1 MDIFINQLKIK
12 LSEKT
17 PDNELI
23 ERIMPNA
30 ETDWKYQP
38 KVTDEGE
45 QIIEFTYLEEIVHYL
60 CYRNIDMV
68 RKIAGAHDVSNKDL
82 IRIAEITFDF
92 LIWKN
97 VPESAFFIV
106 DYFLLD
112 GKRTTYGVLFY
123 VRKLINE
130 GNYQKASEIIQS
142 YKGKIITEQMTQW
155 GTRLYKQMMT
165 FDKSETE
172 RDYTKAF
179 KLQAIFSLKPS
190 ITEPF
195 ALIQYDYNMSRE
207 NYQTA
212 AEIAKV
218 FQLGKTRMKRAAI
231 EAFKLEFQKF
241 TEKADSGEYCGK
253 MKLLPD
259 DPYVNAV
266 NILTEYAIMEER
278 HSTDAF
284 SQSYYKEA
292 SDAAFFFLKKIISLP
307 ESEKISSFTKSFLTA
322 NLIADYNL
330 NDVINIE
337 RATAS
342 DQIIGGI
349 VRKLDH
355 IITNLNQAELHYTP
369 ILKLFNVFSSHKFNL
384 IRLAYRLF
392 EIFIKNDKIELSYKT
407 FIDFKLE
414 KREILKTLMDRC
426 LIFLKLNNIKEF
438 VRVIEIFSI
447 VSDLKNV
454 NEFMEQVYQNYDK
467 HIFNKSYDTANT
479 ISSIFKFP
487 KKRIVYSTVCFC
499 RELLLKED
507 DNEVIKIMY
516 KFDLSN
522 KHLRNVF
529 NEIYNIRII
538 SSWKK
543 GYDFRMKFS
552 ISIMGVGFFKWL
564 IGEILRFE
572 RITSLYYGEDII
584 TKRKKS
590 D

>member
-12 LSEKT
+12 LSERT

-23 ERIMPNA
+23 ERIMPSA
-30 ETDWKYQP
+30 EGDWKYQP
-38 KVTDEGE
+38 KVNDEGE

-60 CYRNIDMV
+60 CCGNIDMV
-68 RKIAGAHDVSNKDL
+68 RKIAGAHNISNKDL

-92 LIWKN
+92 VIWKN
-97 VPESAFFIV
+97 IPETAFFIV

-112 GKRTTYGVLFY
+112 EKKTTHGVLCY
-123 VRKLINE
+123 VRELINE

-142 YKGKIITEQMTQW
+142 YKGKIIAEQMTQW
-155 GTRLYKQMMT
+155 GIRLFKQMMT

-179 KLQAIFSLKPS
+179 KIQEIFFLKPN
-190 ITEPF
+190 ITEPY

-207 NYQTA
+207 IYQTA

-218 FQLGKTRMKRAAI
+218 FQVGKTRMKRAAI

-241 TEKADSGEYCGK
+241 KEKADRGEYSEK
-253 MKLLPD
+253 IELKLD

-266 NILTEYAIMEER
+266 NILNEYAIMEER
-278 HSTDAF
+278 RSTDAF
-284 SQSYYKEA
+284 AQSYYMEA
-292 SDAAFFFLKKIISLP
+292 SDAAFFYLKKIISLP
-307 ESEKISSFTKSFLTA
+307 ESQKISFFTKSFLTA
-322 NLIADYNL
+322 IIITDYNL
-330 NDVINIE
+330 NDIINIE

-342 DQIIGGI
+342 DQIIGEI
-349 VRKLDH
+349 VQKLDN
-355 IITNLNQAELHYTP
+355 IIINLNQAELHYTP
-369 ILKLFNVFSSHKFNL
+369 VLKLYNVFSSHKSTL

-392 EIFIKNDKIELSYKT
+392 DIFVKNDNIELSYKT

-414 KREILKTLMDRC
+414 KREILKTLMNKC
-426 LIFLKLNNIKEF
+426 LIFLKLKNIKEF
-438 VRVIEIFSI
+438 TRIIETFSI

-454 NEFMEQVYQNYDK
+454 NEFTEQVYRNFDK
-467 HIFNKSYDTANT
+467 YIFNKSYDAANT

-487 KKRIVYSTVCFC
+487 KKRIVSSTVSFC
-499 RELLLKED
+499 KELLLKED
-507 DNEVIKIMY
+507 DDEVIKIMY

-522 KHLRNVF
+522 KDLRNVF
-529 NEIYNIRII
+529 NEIYNIRIT

-543 GYDFRMKFS
+543 GYNFRTKFG
-552 ISIMGVGFFKWL
+552 ISIMDVGFFKWL
-564 IGEILRFE
+564 TGEILRLE
-572 RITSLYYGEDII
+572 RIASLYYGEDII
-584 TKRKKS
+584 TKKKKS

>member
-23 ERIMPNA
+23 ERIMPSA
-30 ETDWKYQP
+30 EGDFKYKP
-38 KVTDEGE
+38 KVADEGE

-68 RKIAGAHDVSNKDL
+68 RKIAGAHNVSNKDL

-92 LIWKN
+92 VIWKN
-97 VPESAFFIV
+97 VPETAFFIV

-112 GKRTTYGVLFY
+112 GKRTTHGVLSY
-123 VRKLINE
+123 VKELIHE

-142 YKGKIITEQMTQW
+142 YKGKVITEQMTQW
-155 GTRLYKQMMT
+155 GIRLFKQMMT

-179 KLQAIFSLKPS
+179 KIQEIFSLKPN
-190 ITEPF
+190 ITEPH

-231 EAFKLEFQKF
+231 EVFKLEFQKF
-241 TEKADSGEYCGK
+241 KEKAERGEYCEK
-253 MKLLPD
+253 IELLLD

-266 NILTEYAIMEER
+266 NILNEYAIMEER
-278 HSTDAF
+278 RSTDAF
-284 SQSYYKEA
+284 AQTYYMEA

-307 ESEKISSFTKSFLTA
+307 ESAKISFFTKSFLSASIIT
-322 NLIADYNL
+322 DYNL
-330 NDVINIE
+330 NEIINIE

-342 DQIIGGI
+342 DQIIGEI

-355 IITNLNQAELHYTP
+355 IIINLNQAELHYTTV
-369 ILKLFNVFSSHKFNL
+369 LKLFNIFSSHKSTL

-392 EIFIKNDKIELSYKT
+392 DIFVKNDNIELSYKT

-414 KREILKTLMDRC
+414 KREILKTLMNKC
-426 LIFLKLNNIKEF
+426 LIFLKLKNIKEF
-438 VRVIEIFSI
+438 AGIIETFSI
-447 VSDLKNV
+447 ASDLKNV
-454 NEFMEQVYQNYDK
+454 NEFMEQAYRNFDK
-467 HIFNKSYDTANT
+467 YIFNKSYDAANT
-479 ISSIFKFP
+479 ISTIFKFP
-487 KKRIVYSTVCFC
+487 KKRIISSTVRFC
-499 RELLLKED
+499 KELLLKED
-507 DNEVIKIMY
+507 DDEVIKIMY

-522 KHLRNVF
+522 KDLRNVF
-529 NEIYNIRII
+529 NEIYNIRIT

-543 GYDFRMKFS
+543 GYDFRTKFG
-552 ISIMGVGFFKWL
+552 ISIMDVGFFKWL
-564 IGEILRFE
+564 LGEILRFE
-572 RITSLYYGEDII
+572 RIASLYYGEDII
-584 TKRKKS
+584 TKKKNS

>member
-23 ERIMPNA
+23 ERIMPSA
-30 ETDWKYQP
+30 DRDWKYQP
-38 KVTDEGE
+38 KVTDGKE

-60 CYRNIDMV
+60 CCRNIDMV

-92 LIWKN
+92 VIWKN
-97 VPESAFFIV
+97 VPETAFFIV

-123 VRKLINE
+123 VRELINE

-142 YKGKIITEQMTQW
+142 YRGKIITEQMTQW
-155 GTRLYKQMMT
+155 GIRLFKQMMT
-165 FDKSETE
+165 FDKSEVE

-179 KLQAIFSLKPS
+179 KLQKIFSLKPN
-190 ITEPF
+190 ITEPN
-195 ALIQYDYNMSRE
+195 ALIQYDYNMSRG

-218 FQLGKTRMKRAAI
+218 FQLSTTRMKRAAI
-231 EAFKLEFQKF
+231 EAFKSEFEKF
-241 TEKADSGEYCGK
+241 VEKAERGEYCK
-253 MKLLPD
+253 KAELTPD

-266 NILTEYAIMEER
+266 NILNEYAIMEER
-278 HSTDAF
+278 SLTDAF
-284 SQSYYKEA
+284 AQTYYREA
-292 SDAAFFFLKKIISLP
+292 SDAAFFFLKKIINLP
-307 ESEKISSFTKSFLTA
+307 ESEKVSFFTKSFLTA
-322 NLIADYNL
+322 SLINDYNL
-330 NDVINIE
+330 NNIINID

-349 VRKLDH
+349 VRKLDQ
-355 IITNLNQAELHYTP
+355 IIINLNQAELHYTP
-369 ILKLFNVFSSHKFNL
+369 ILKLFNVFSSHKSNL

-392 EIFIKNDKIELSYKT
+392 DIFVKNDKIELSYKT

-426 LIFLKLNNIKEF
+426 LIFLKLKNIKEF
-438 VRVIEIFSI
+438 AGIIEKFSI
-447 VSDLKNV
+447 TSDLKNV
-454 NEFMEQVYQNYDK
+454 NEFMEQVYLNFDK
-467 HIFNKSYDTANT
+467 HIFSKSYDSANT

-487 KKRIVYSTVCFC
+487 KKRIVSSTVCFC
-499 RELLLKED
+499 KELLLKEED
-507 DNEVIKIMY
+507 DEVIKIMY

-522 KHLRNVF
+522 KDLHNVF
-529 NEIYNIRII
+529 NETYNIRIT

-543 GYDFRMKFS
+543 GYDFRMKFG
-552 ISIMGVGFFKWL
+552 ISIMDVGLFKWL
-564 IGEILRFE
+564 LGEILRFE
-572 RITSLYYGEDII
+572 RIASWYYGEDII
-584 TKRKKS
+584 TKKKKS

>member
-12 LSEKT
+12 LCEKT

-23 ERIMPNA
+23 ARIMPGA
-30 ETDWKYQP
+30 EVDWKYQP
-38 KVTDEGE
+38 KVTDDKE

-68 RKIAGAHDVSNKDL
+68 RKIARDYDVSNKDL
-82 IRIAEITFDF
+82 IRIAEITLDF

-97 VPESAFFIV
+97 VPEAAFFIV
-106 DYFLLD
+106 DNFFLD
-112 GKRTTYGVLFY
+112 EKRTTNGVLYY
-123 VRKLINE
+123 VRELINK

-142 YKGKIITEQMTQW
+142 YKGKVITEQMTQW
-155 GTRLYKQMMT
+155 CIRLFKQMMT

-179 KLQAIFSLKPS
+179 KLQEIFFLKPN
-190 ITEPF
+190 ITEPYT
-195 ALIQYDYNMSRE
+195 LIEYDYNMSQE

-218 FQLGKTRMKRAAI
+218 FQLSKTRMKKAAI

-241 TEKADSGEYCGK
+241 REKADRGEYCEK
-253 MKLLPD
+253 IELTLD

-266 NILTEYAIMEER
+266 NILNEYAIMEER
-278 HSTDAF
+278 RSTDAF
-284 SQSYYKEA
+284 AQIYYREA
-292 SDAAFFFLKKIISLP
+292 SDTAFFFLKKIISLP
-307 ESEKISSFTKSFLTA
+307 ESEKISFFTKSFLTA
-322 NLIADYNL
+322 SLIGDYNL
-330 NDVINIE
+330 NEIINIE

-342 DQIIGGI
+342 DQIIGEI

-355 IITNLNQAELHYTP
+355 IIINLNQAELYYKP
-369 ILKLFNVFSSHKFNL
+369 VLKFFNVFSSHKSTL

-392 EIFIKNDKIELSYKT
+392 DIFIKNDKIELSYKT

-414 KREILKTLMDRC
+414 KREILKTLMNRC
-426 LIFLKLNNIKEF
+426 LIFLKLKNIKEF
-438 VRVIEIFSI
+438 TGIIETFSI

-454 NEFMEQVYQNYDK
+454 NEFMEQVYLNFDK
-467 HIFNKSYDTANT
+467 YIFNKSYDTANA

-487 KKRIVYSTVCFC
+487 KKRIVSSTVCFC
-499 RELLLKED
+499 KELLLKEED
-507 DNEVIKIMY
+507 DEVIKIMY

-522 KHLRNVF
+522 KDLRNVF
-529 NEIYNIRII
+529 DEIYNIRIT

-543 GYDFRMKFS
+543 GYDFRIKFG
-552 ISIMGVGFFKWL
+552 ISIMDVGFFKWL
-564 IGEILRFE
+564 LGEILRFE
-572 RITSLYYGEDII
+572 RIASLYYGEDINAK
-584 TKRKKS
+584 KRKS